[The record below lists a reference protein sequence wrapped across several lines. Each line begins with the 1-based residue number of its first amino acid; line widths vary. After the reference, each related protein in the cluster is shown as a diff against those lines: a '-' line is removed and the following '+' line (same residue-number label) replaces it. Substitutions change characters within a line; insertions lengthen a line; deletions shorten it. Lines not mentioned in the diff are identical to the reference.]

1 MFNPKENLLD
11 QQLAESGLEM
21 QNFLADLFTGGG
33 YSRNKAAKKEA
44 ERINEYQEETY
55 EYQYGDV
62 DSKKLGGEAL
72 RGYEFAVEGLEIT
85 KRNNEANLQYQ
96 EHQLV
101 QNYNYNMGIRAYE
114 FAQANRVYDQSVS
127 DALQQQS
134 FNQLAEQAAFVDR
147 DRLYHEQL
155 IDLALDETQTLFN
168 YGAAAA
174 GVGLKKRAA
183 KVAAIGTAQQQRVAA
198 LKATGASQARGV
210 SGRSVAAN
218 IQGMLAE
225 SGARQ
230 AAIVDKLMFDT
241 EASEQELFKMNQQLA
256 MDQVGFEFSRD
267 SARMSLMA
275 DRNKIRAQSLQAA
288 INAAQRIQLKP
299 EIAPPMPKPVALPRP
314 EYQDVYKPK
323 KPPKPM
329 ENVPFQENLFASVV
343 GRVGT
348 AVAAGVTAGAS
359 MAAAPGYALGSGVAT
374 QMGIA
379 TGVGSLFK

>member
-33 YSRNKAAKKEA
+33 YSRNKAARKEA
-44 ERINEYQEETY
+44 KRINEFQEETY

-62 DSKKLGGEAL
+62 DDDELGGEAL
-72 RGYEFAVEGLEIT
+72 RGYNFANEGLEIT

-96 EHQLV
+96 EHLLV
-101 QNYNYNMGIRAYE
+101 QDYNYKMGIRAYE
-114 FAQANRVYDQSVS
+114 FAQANRVYDQSIS
-127 DALQQQS
+127 RALQQQS
-134 FNQLAEQAAFVDR
+134 FNQLAEKAAMVDQ

-168 YGAAAA
+168 YGMAAA

-183 KVAAIGTAQQQRVAA
+183 KSAAIGAAQQQRVSA
-198 LKATGASQARGV
+198 LKATGAAQARGV

-241 EASEQELFKMNQQLA
+241 EATEQEFFQMN
-256 MDQVGFEFSRD
+256 
-267 SARMSLMA
+267 
-275 DRNKIRAQSLQAA
+275 
-288 INAAQRIQLKP
+288 
-299 EIAPPMPKPVALPRP
+299 
-314 EYQDVYKPK
+314 
-323 KPPKPM
+323 
-329 ENVPFQENLFASVV
+329 
-343 GRVGT
+343 
-348 AVAAGVTAGAS
+348 
-359 MAAAPGYALGSGVAT
+359 
-374 QMGIA
+374 
-379 TGVGSLFK
+379 

>member
-1 MFNPKENLLD
+1 MAALW
-11 QQLAESGLEM
+11 AI
-21 QNFLADLFTGGG
+21 GGG
-33 YSRNKAAKKEA
+33 LLGGGLSFFGAKDSNSQQRAAA
-44 ERINEYQEETY
+44 RRQNEYNEQNY
-55 EYQYGDV
+55 EFQYGDI
-62 DSKKLGGEAL
+62 DSKELGGEAL
-72 RGYEFAVEGLEIT
+72 RQYEFAVEGLEIT
-85 KRNNEANLQYQ
+85 KANNEANLQYQ

-101 QNYNYNMGIRAYE
+101 QGYNYDMGIRAYE
-114 FAQANRVYDQSVS
+114 FAQANRAYDQSVS

-134 FNQLAEQAAFVDR
+134 FNQLAEQAAYTDR

-210 SGRSVAAN
+210 SGRSAARN
-218 IQGMLAE
+218 IQGILAE

-288 INAAQRIQLKP
+288 IKAAQRVELKP
-299 EIAPPMPKPVALPRP
+299 QIAPPMPKPVALPRP
-314 EYQDVYKPK
+314 EYQDVYEPK

-329 ENVPFQENLFASVV
+329 E
-343 GRVGT
+343 
-348 AVAAGVTAGAS
+348 AVAMTQNPFLAGLSGAISGAQAGLSIGAS
-359 MAAAPGYALGSGVAT
+359 
-374 QMGIA
+374 A
-379 TGVGSLFK
+379 TGGFTRAPFSAPPK